1 MNESQEEREAIRRID
16 GCLTFIFGCVISFGL
31 GIWAGISYEKHN
43 TSTPIERDNVIDS
56 LTAVNDTI
64 KIKVEK
70 LDSIKNAKVIEV
82 STLDNDSTLK
92 LFHELVSE

>member
-1 MNESQEEREAIRRID
+1 MENDDITKSVAE
-16 GCLTFIFGCVISFGL
+16 CLTFLIGCAISFCI
-31 GIWAGISYEKHN
+31 GIFVGVNYERHN
-43 TSTPIERDNVIDS
+43 TSTPVERNNVIDS

-70 LDSIKNAKVIEV
+70 LDSIKDAKVIEV